1 MRRARRIFV
10 LSEKGAGL
18 VRRTRGVSRVH
29 VIPHVV
35 ERPTIWGRGP
45 AEGVRDILFFGFIGP
60 SKGLAYAL
68 ALHALIRKTLPGVGL
83 HVVGDTLSPRDRRA
97 LDALRQSRP
106 EGVQFHGF
114 VPEGELDAV
123 FARCAHV
130 VLPSTQYRYFCPV
143 SGSLLQGLRR
153 GRIVWTFD
161 VNTIRETIDPG
172 VNGMFLSGALERD
185 AAAFLELQAD
195 SGRMASIAAAAIR
208 TAHASAA
215 YDYARHF
222 VEDEG
227 EGRWT

>member
-1 MRRARRIFV
+1 
-10 LSEKGAGL
+10 
-18 VRRTRGVSRVH
+18 
-29 VIPHVV
+29 VIPQVV
-35 ERPTIWGRGP
+35 EAASIWERGP
-45 AEGVRDILFFGFIGP
+45 AEDVRDLLFFGFIGP
-60 SKGLAYAL
+60 VKGLEYAL
-68 ALHALIRKTLPGVGL
+68 ALHASIRKTLPDVVL
-83 HVVGDTLSPRDRRA
+83 HVVGETLSPRDRGA
-97 LDALRQSRP
+97 LDSLRQSNP
-106 EGVQFHGF
+106 EGVQFHGY
-114 VPEGELDAV
+114 VPEADLDAV

-130 VLPSTQYRYFCPV
+130 VLPFSQYRYFCPV
-143 SGSLLQGLRR
+143 SASLLNGLRR
-153 GRIVWTFD
+153 GRIVWTSD
-161 VNTIRETIDPG
+161 VNAIRETIDPG